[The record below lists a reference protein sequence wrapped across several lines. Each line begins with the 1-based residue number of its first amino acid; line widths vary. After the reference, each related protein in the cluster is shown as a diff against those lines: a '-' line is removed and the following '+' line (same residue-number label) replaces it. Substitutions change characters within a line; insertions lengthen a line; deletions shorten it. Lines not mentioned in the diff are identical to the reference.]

1 MEPRVSSE
9 GLVGEGRRVDY
20 LAELNKMPP
29 PQRILSPQR
38 LNRETDE
45 GELSLRPR
53 TLDEY
58 VGQEEVVRN
67 LRVFLQAARDRGEA
81 VDHVLLSGPPGLGKT
96 TLANLVAHEM
106 GTQLVATSGPAIE
119 RPIDLLVLLNSL
131 GPRDILFIDEIH
143 RMSRTV
149 EEILYPA
156 MEDLA
161 FDRIISKGVRKRA
174 VRHRIEPFTLV
185 GATTRSGSL
194 SAPLRSRFGI
204 LFHLDFYPPEE
215 LQQILLASAK
225 RLGLSVTPE
234 GALEIAGRCRG
245 TPRIANRLL
254 RRVRDFAQVD
264 GIKVIDQ
271 LQTREALDRMGI
283 DRGGLDR
290 LDQRI
295 LKSLT
300 QAFEGRAVGLQT
312 LAASVG
318 EDPFNLEEMYE
329 PFLLNHG
336 YIRKTPRGRVATRR
350 AFSHLGLP
358 FPGLEV
364 G

>member
-1 MEPRVSSE
+1 ME
-9 GLVGEGRRVDY
+9 
-20 LAELNKMPP
+20 
-29 PQRILSPQR
+29 
-38 LNRETDE
+38 RETEDFDR
-45 GELSLRPR
+45 SLRPR
-53 TLDEY
+53 SLDEY
-58 VGQEEVVRN
+58 VGQDEVVRN
-67 LRVFLQAARDRGEA
+67 LRVYLQAAREREEA

-96 TLANLVAHEM
+96 TLANLVAKEM

-131 GPRDILFIDEIH
+131 GPRDVLFIDEIH

-174 VRHRIEPFTLV
+174 VRHKIEPFTLV

-204 LFHLDFYPPEE
+204 LFHLEFYPPEE
-215 LQQILLASAK
+215 LQRILLGSAQ
-225 RLGLSVTPE
+225 RLDLKLTDE
-234 GALEIAGRCRG
+234 GAMELAGRCRG

-254 RRVRDFAQVD
+254 RRVRDFAQVE
-264 GIKVIDQ
+264 GVPTID
-271 LQTREALDRMGI
+271 LDLTRNALDRMGI

-295 LKSLT
+295 LRSLT
-300 QAFEGRAVGLQT
+300 EAFEGKAVGLNT
-312 LAASVG
+312 LAAAVG
-318 EDPFNLEEMYE
+318 EDPYNLEEMYE

-336 YIRKTPRGRVATRR
+336 FIRKTPRGRVATRR
-350 AFSHLGLP
+350 AFCHLGLTMP
-358 FPGLEV
+358 ATADAS
-364 G
+364 